1 MLDAELNTCVISISS
16 KNELPR
22 AAAETIKFA
31 AGERVWLFR
40 GEMAAGKTT
49 FIKAICAAL
58 GVTDAVSSPTF
69 SLVNEY
75 ETARQETVYH
85 FDFYRIQN
93 EQEALDMGILDY
105 LDSGNLCLIEWPVNI
120 KSLLPAAYLLVTLAV
135 GAGEARTITL
145 KRYSDDD

>member
-1 MLDAELNTCVISISS
+1 MLNAEQNTYVIQVSSLN
-16 KNELPR
+16 NLPR
-22 AAAETIKFA
+22 AAAEVIKQA
-31 AGERVWLFR
+31 ADERVWLFR

-75 ETARQETVYH
+75 ETAQQERIYH

-93 EQEALDMGILDY
+93 EQEALDMGILEY
-105 LDSGNLCLIEWPVNI
+105 LDSGHLCLIEWPSNI
-120 KSLLPAAYLLVTLAV
+120 KSLLPDTYLLVTLEI

-145 KRYSDDD
+145 QRYSSYD